1 MRTLILFV
9 LVFLTV
15 NALAADDSGGG
26 ASSVTDFFSETL
38 EFMKTGVYD
47 WADTVL
53 ERVAAWYIIW
63 NLEFKL
69 TMLEIAAAMADSILD
84 TFDISGQIEQLLGA
98 IEAKLLAFV
107 VWLRIPEALSMM
119 LSAHIVR
126 LILQM
131 F

>member
-1 MRTLILFV
+1 MKVLCLVILTMISFS
-9 LVFLTV
+9 
-15 NALAADDSGGG
+15 ALAADDSSG

-38 EFMKTGVYD
+38 EFMKTGIYD

-53 ERVAAWYIIW
+53 ERIAAWYIIW

-69 TMLEIAAAMADSILD
+69 TMLEIAAGMADSIVS
-84 TFDISGQIEQLLGA
+84 TFNVSGKIEQLLGA
-98 IEAKLLAFV
+98 IDSRLLAFV

-126 LILQM
+126 LILQL